1 MRRFIRFN
9 FWQRRLA
16 TLTDLSSIVTSV
28 YLPIVAAVGSGMLL
42 SKLMV
47 TYGGAW
53 GESNSSR
60 IPAFLAQF
68 LLRIGIPIGIANFV
82 RSTEL
87 SASAWIAPVTA
98 SLAIALGLLFSAYIL
113 GPKRSILAGTRRSF
127 QLSSYVGNT
136 SFIGFP
142 VVLLLPQLGPS
153 YFGIAVLYDIF
164 GTVLGGYGLG
174 AWIATRGDEGE
185 ASGSGSWRSAMVK
198 TSQLLYKNPSLLAF
212 GAGLL
217 LKAVELPEA
226 ISTILSVIAWGS
238 IMMALLTMGM
248 RIEQLSGS
256 GSFQLPLKAVL
267 IKMVVVPLIIGAL
280 LTATGFAGPERLI
293 LVLQSGMPCAFA
305 TLVLAE
311 NFNLDRA
318 FTVQTLIISNLIL
331 LFTLPIWVLAL
342 TSW

>member
-1 MRRFIRFN
+1 M
-9 FWQRRLA
+9 
-16 TLTDLSSIVTSV
+16 TDLSSIVTSV
-28 YLPIVAAVGSGMLL
+28 YLPIVAAVGSGMLF
-42 SKLMV
+42 SKLLV
-47 TYGGAW
+47 SFGGAW
-53 GESNSSR
+53 GESNSRR

-87 SASAWIAPVTA
+87 SASAWIAPITA
-98 SLAIALGLLFSAYIL
+98 SLAIALGLVFSAYIL

-153 YFGIAVLYDIF
+153 YFGVAVLYDIC

-174 AWIATRGDEGE
+174 AWIATRGDK
-185 ASGSGSWRSAMVK
+185 SDTSSSWRSAMVK
-198 TSQLLYKNPSLLAF
+198 TTQLLYKNPSLLAF

-217 LKAVELPEA
+217 LKLVELPETVN
-226 ISTILSVIAWGS
+226 TILSVIAWGS
-238 IMMALLTMGM
+238 IMLALLTMGM
-248 RIEQLSGS
+248 RIQQLSGS

-267 IKMVVVPLIIGAL
+267 IKMVAVPLIIGAL

-293 LVLQSGMPCAFA
+293 LVLQAGMPCAFA

-331 LFTLPIWVLAL
+331 LLTLPIWVLGL

>member
-1 MRRFIRFN
+1 M
-9 FWQRRLA
+9 
-16 TLTDLSSIVTSV
+16 LTDLSSIVTSV
-28 YLPIVAAVGSGMLL
+28 YLPIVAAVGSGMLI

-47 TYGGAW
+47 SYGGAW
-53 GESNSSR
+53 GKSNSRR

-98 SLAIALGLLFSAYIL
+98 SLAIGLGLLFSSYIL
-113 GPKRSILAGTRRSF
+113 GPRHSILPGTRRSF

-153 YFGIAVLYDIF
+153 YFGIAVLYDIC
-164 GTVLGGYGLG
+164 GTVIGGYGLG
-174 AWIATRGDEGE
+174 TWIATRGEKDEP
-185 ASGSGSWRSAMVK
+185 SSSWRGAMIK

-212 GAGLL
+212 GVGLL
-217 LKAVELPEA
+217 LKSVELPDMVN
-226 ISTILSVIAWGS
+226 TILSVIAWGS
-238 IMMALLTMGM
+238 IMLALLTMGM

-256 GSFQLPLKAVL
+256 GSFQLPLRAVL
-267 IKMVVVPLIIGAL
+267 IKMVAVPLIIGAL

-293 LVLQSGMPCAFA
+293 LVLQAGMPCAFA

>member
-1 MRRFIRFN
+1 M
-9 FWQRRLA
+9 
-16 TLTDLSSIVTSV
+16 TDLSSIVTSV
-28 YLPIVAAVGSGMLL
+28 YLPIVAAVGSGMLF
-42 SKLMV
+42 SKLLV
-47 TYGGAW
+47 SYGGAW
-53 GESNSSR
+53 GESNSRR

-87 SASAWIAPVTA
+87 SASAWIAPITA
-98 SLAIALGLLFSAYIL
+98 SLAIALGLVFSAYIL

-153 YFGIAVLYDIF
+153 YFGVAVLYDIC

-174 AWIATRGDEGE
+174 AWIATRGDK
-185 ASGSGSWRSAMVK
+185 SDTSSSWRSAMVK
-198 TSQLLYKNPSLLAF
+198 TTQLLYKNPSLLAF

-217 LKAVELPEA
+217 LKLVELPETVN
-226 ISTILSVIAWGS
+226 TILSVIAWGS
-238 IMMALLTMGM
+238 IMLALLTMGM
-248 RIEQLSGS
+248 RIQQLSGS

-267 IKMVVVPLIIGAL
+267 IKMVAVPLFIGAL

-293 LVLQSGMPCAFA
+293 LVLQAGMPCAFA

-331 LFTLPIWVLAL
+331 LLTLPIWVLSL

>member
-1 MRRFIRFN
+1 
-9 FWQRRLA
+9 
-16 TLTDLSSIVTSV
+16 
-28 YLPIVAAVGSGMLL
+28 
-42 SKLMV
+42 MV
-47 TYGGAW
+47 TYGGTW
-53 GESNSSR
+53 GESNSR
-60 IPAFLAQF
+60 LIPGFLAKF

-82 RSTEL
+82 RNTEL
-87 SASAWIAPVTA
+87 SASAWIAPITA
-98 SLAIALGLLFSAYIL
+98 SLAVALGLLFTTYIL
-113 GPKRSILAGTRRSF
+113 GPRRSVVTSTRRSF

-174 AWIATRGDEGE
+174 TWIATRGDKEDTN
-185 ASGSGSWRSAMVK
+185 GSWRSAIVK

-212 GAGLL
+212 GTGLL
-217 LKAVELPEA
+217 LKSVELPET

-238 IMMALLTMGM
+238 IMLALLTMGM

-267 IKMVVVPLIIGAL
+267 IKMVAVPVIVGAL
-280 LTATGFAGPERLI
+280 LTATGFSGPERLI

-331 LFTLPIWVLAL
+331 LFTLPIWALTL

>member
-1 MRRFIRFN
+1 M
-9 FWQRRLA
+9 
-16 TLTDLSSIVTSV
+16 
-28 YLPIVAAVGSGMLL
+28 YLPIVAAVGSGMLF
-42 SKLMV
+42 SKLLV
-47 TYGGAW
+47 SYGGAW
-53 GESNSSR
+53 GESNSRR

-87 SASAWIAPVTA
+87 SASAWIAPITA

-113 GPKRSILAGTRRSF
+113 GPKRPILAVTRRSF

-153 YFGIAVLYDIF
+153 YFGVAVLYDIC

-174 AWIATRGDEGE
+174 AWIATRGDKGDT
-185 ASGSGSWRSAMVK
+185 SSSWRSAMVK
-198 TSQLLYKNPSLLAF
+198 TTQLLYKNPSLLAF

-217 LKAVELPEA
+217 LKLVELPETVN
-226 ISTILSVIAWGS
+226 TILSVIAWGS
-238 IMMALLTMGM
+238 IMLALLTMGM
-248 RIEQLSGS
+248 RIQQLSGS

-267 IKMVVVPLIIGAL
+267 IKMVAVPLFIGAL

-293 LVLQSGMPCAFA
+293 LVLQAGMPCAFA

-331 LFTLPIWVLAL
+331 LLTLPIWVLSL

>member
-1 MRRFIRFN
+1 M
-9 FWQRRLA
+9 
-16 TLTDLSSIVTSV
+16 TDLSSIVTSV
-28 YLPIVAAVGSGMLL
+28 YLPIVAAVGSGMLF
-42 SKLMV
+42 SKLLV
-47 TYGGAW
+47 SYGGAW
-53 GESNSSR
+53 GESNSKR

-87 SASAWIAPVTA
+87 SASAWIAPITA
-98 SLAIALGLLFSAYIL
+98 SLAIALGLLSSAYIL
-113 GPKRSILAGTRRSF
+113 GPKRSVLAGTRRSF

-153 YFGIAVLYDIF
+153 YFGVAVLYDIF

-174 AWIATRGDEGE
+174 AWIATRGDNGDTI
-185 ASGSGSWRSAMVK
+185 SSWRSAMIK
-198 TSQLLYKNPSLLAF
+198 TTQLLYKNPSLLAF

-217 LKAVELPEA
+217 LKLVELPET
-226 ISTILSVIAWGS
+226 INTILSVIAWGS
-238 IMMALLTMGM
+238 IMLALLTMGM
-248 RIEQLSGS
+248 RIQQLSGS

-267 IKMVVVPLIIGAL
+267 IKMVAVPLFIGAL

-293 LVLQSGMPCAFA
+293 LVLQAGMPCAFA

-331 LFTLPIWVLAL
+331 LLTLPIWVLSL

>member
-1 MRRFIRFN
+1 M
-9 FWQRRLA
+9 
-16 TLTDLSSIVTSV
+16 
-28 YLPIVAAVGSGMLL
+28 YLPIVAAVGSGMLF
-42 SKLMV
+42 SKLLV
-47 TYGGAW
+47 SYGGAW
-53 GESNSSR
+53 GESNSRR

-87 SASAWIAPVTA
+87 SASAWIAPITA

-113 GPKRSILAGTRRSF
+113 GPKRPILAVTRRSF

-153 YFGIAVLYDIF
+153 YFGVAVLYDIC

-174 AWIATRGDEGE
+174 AWIATRGDK
-185 ASGSGSWRSAMVK
+185 SDTSSSWRSAMVK
-198 TSQLLYKNPSLLAF
+198 TTQLLYKNPSLLAF
-212 GAGLL
+212 GAGLA
-217 LKAVELPEA
+217 LKLVELPET
-226 ISTILSVIAWGS
+226 INTILSVIAWGS
-238 IMMALLTMGM
+238 IMLALLTMGM
-248 RIEQLSGS
+248 RIQQLSGS

-267 IKMVVVPLIIGAL
+267 IKMVAVPLFIGAL

-293 LVLQSGMPCAFA
+293 LVLQAGMPCAFA

-331 LFTLPIWVLAL
+331 LLTLPIWVLSL

>member
-1 MRRFIRFN
+1 M
-9 FWQRRLA
+9 
-16 TLTDLSSIVTSV
+16 TDLSSIVTSV
-28 YLPIVAAVGSGMLL
+28 YLPIVAAVGSGMLF
-42 SKLMV
+42 SKLLV
-47 TYGGAW
+47 SYGGTW
-53 GESNSSR
+53 GESNSRR

-87 SASAWIAPVTA
+87 SASAWIAPITA

-153 YFGIAVLYDIF
+153 YFGVAVLYDIC

-174 AWIATRGDEGE
+174 AWIATRGDQGDT
-185 ASGSGSWRSAMVK
+185 SSSWRSAIIK
-198 TSQLLYKNPSLLAF
+198 TTQLLYKNPSLLAF

-217 LKAVELPEA
+217 LKLVELPETVK
-226 ISTILSVIAWGS
+226 TILSVIAWGS
-238 IMMALLTMGM
+238 IMLALLTMGM
-248 RIEQLSGS
+248 RIQQLSGS

-267 IKMVVVPLIIGAL
+267 IKMVAVPLIIGAL

-293 LVLQSGMPCAFA
+293 LVLQAGMPCAFA

-311 NFNLDRA
+311 NFDLDRA

-331 LFTLPIWVLAL
+331 LLTLPIWVLSL

>member
-1 MRRFIRFN
+1 M
-9 FWQRRLA
+9 
-16 TLTDLSSIVTSV
+16 TDLSSIVTSV
-28 YLPIVAAVGSGMLL
+28 YLPIVAAVGSGMLF
-42 SKLMV
+42 SKLLV
-47 TYGGAW
+47 SYGGAW
-53 GESNSSR
+53 GESNSRR

-87 SASAWIAPVTA
+87 SASAWIAPITA
-98 SLAIALGLLFSAYIL
+98 SLAIALGLVFSAYIL

-153 YFGIAVLYDIF
+153 YFGIAVLYDIC

-174 AWIATRGDEGE
+174 AWIATRGDKGDT
-185 ASGSGSWRSAMVK
+185 SSSWRSAMIK
-198 TSQLLYKNPSLLAF
+198 TTQLLYKNPSLLAF

-217 LKAVELPEA
+217 LKLVELPETVN
-226 ISTILSVIAWGS
+226 TILSVIAWSS
-238 IMMALLTMGM
+238 IMLALLTMGM
-248 RIEQLSGS
+248 RIQQLSGS

-267 IKMVVVPLIIGAL
+267 IKMVAVPLIIGAL

-293 LVLQSGMPCAFA
+293 LVLQAGMPCAFA

-331 LFTLPIWVLAL
+331 LLTLPIWVLTL

>member
-1 MRRFIRFN
+1 M
-9 FWQRRLA
+9 
-16 TLTDLSSIVTSV
+16 TDLSSIVTSV
-28 YLPIVAAVGSGMLL
+28 YLPIVAAVGSGMLF
-42 SKLMV
+42 SKLLV
-47 TYGGAW
+47 SYGGTW
-53 GESNSSR
+53 GESNSRR

-87 SASAWIAPVTA
+87 SASAWIAPITA

-153 YFGIAVLYDIF
+153 YFGVAVLYDIC

-174 AWIATRGDEGE
+174 AWIATRGDQGDT
-185 ASGSGSWRSAMVK
+185 SSSWRSAIIK
-198 TSQLLYKNPSLLAF
+198 TTQLLYKNPSLLAF

-217 LKAVELPEA
+217 LKLVELPET
-226 ISTILSVIAWGS
+226 INTILSVIAWGS
-238 IMMALLTMGM
+238 IMLALLTMGM
-248 RIEQLSGS
+248 RIQQLSGS

-267 IKMVVVPLIIGAL
+267 IKMVAVPLIIGAL

-293 LVLQSGMPCAFA
+293 LVLQAGMPCAFA

-311 NFNLDRA
+311 NFDLDRA

-331 LFTLPIWVLAL
+331 LLTLPIWVLSL

>member
-1 MRRFIRFN
+1 M
-9 FWQRRLA
+9 
-16 TLTDLSSIVTSV
+16 TDLSSIVTSV
-28 YLPIVAAVGSGMLL
+28 YLPIVAAVGSGMIF
-42 SKLMV
+42 SKLLV
-47 TYGGAW
+47 SYGGAW
-53 GESNSSR
+53 GESNSRR

-87 SASAWIAPVTA
+87 SASAWIAPITA

-153 YFGIAVLYDIF
+153 YFGIAVLYDIC

-174 AWIATRGDEGE
+174 AWIATRGDKGDT
-185 ASGSGSWRSAMVK
+185 SSSWRSAMIK
-198 TSQLLYKNPSLLAF
+198 TTQLLYKNPSLLAF

-217 LKAVELPEA
+217 LKLVELPETVN
-226 ISTILSVIAWGS
+226 TILSVIAWSS
-238 IMMALLTMGM
+238 IMLALLTMGM
-248 RIEQLSGS
+248 RIQQLSGS

-267 IKMVVVPLIIGAL
+267 IKMVAVPLIIGAL

-293 LVLQSGMPCAFA
+293 LVLQAGMPCAFA

-331 LFTLPIWVLAL
+331 LLTLPIWVLTL

>member
-1 MRRFIRFN
+1 M
-9 FWQRRLA
+9 
-16 TLTDLSSIVTSV
+16 TDLSSIVTSV
-28 YLPIVAAVGSGMLL
+28 YLPIVAAVGSGMLF
-42 SKLMV
+42 SKLLV
-47 TYGGAW
+47 SYGGTW
-53 GESNSSR
+53 GESNSRR

-87 SASAWIAPVTA
+87 SASAWIAPITA

-153 YFGIAVLYDIF
+153 YFGVAVLYDIC

-174 AWIATRGDEGE
+174 AWIATRGDQGDT
-185 ASGSGSWRSAMVK
+185 SSSWRSAIIK
-198 TSQLLYKNPSLLAF
+198 TTQLLYKNPSLLAF

-217 LKAVELPEA
+217 LKLVELPET
-226 ISTILSVIAWGS
+226 INTILSVIAWGS
-238 IMMALLTMGM
+238 IMLALLTMGM
-248 RIEQLSGS
+248 RIQQLSGS

-267 IKMVVVPLIIGAL
+267 IKMVAVPLIIGAL

-293 LVLQSGMPCAFA
+293 LVLQAGMPCAFA

-311 NFNLDRA
+311 NFDLDRE

-331 LFTLPIWVLAL
+331 LLTLPIWVLSL

>member
-1 MRRFIRFN
+1 M
-9 FWQRRLA
+9 
-16 TLTDLSSIVTSV
+16 TDLSSIVTSV
-28 YLPIVAAVGSGMLL
+28 YLPIVAAVGSGMLF
-42 SKLMV
+42 SKLLV
-47 TYGGAW
+47 SYGGTW
-53 GESNSSR
+53 GESNSRR

-87 SASAWIAPVTA
+87 SASAWIAPITA

-153 YFGIAVLYDIF
+153 YFGVAVLYDIC

-174 AWIATRGDEGE
+174 AWIATRGDQGDT
-185 ASGSGSWRSAMVK
+185 SSSWRSAIIK
-198 TSQLLYKNPSLLAF
+198 TTQLLYKNPSLLAF

-217 LKAVELPEA
+217 LKLVELPETVN
-226 ISTILSVIAWGS
+226 TILSVIAWGS
-238 IMMALLTMGM
+238 IMLALLTMGM
-248 RIEQLSGS
+248 RIQQLSGS

-267 IKMVVVPLIIGAL
+267 IKMVAVPLIIGAL

-293 LVLQSGMPCAFA
+293 LVLQAGMPCAFA

-311 NFNLDRA
+311 NFDLDRA

-331 LFTLPIWVLAL
+331 LLTLPIWVLSL

>member
-1 MRRFIRFN
+1 M
-9 FWQRRLA
+9 
-16 TLTDLSSIVTSV
+16 TDLSSIVTSV
-28 YLPIVAAVGSGMLL
+28 YLPIVAAVGSGMLF
-42 SKLMV
+42 SKLLV
-47 TYGGAW
+47 SFGGAW
-53 GESNSSR
+53 GESNSRR

-87 SASAWIAPVTA
+87 SASAWIAPITA
-98 SLAIALGLLFSAYIL
+98 SLAIALGLVFSAYIL

-153 YFGIAVLYDIF
+153 YFGVAVLYDIC

-174 AWIATRGDEGE
+174 AWIATRGDK
-185 ASGSGSWRSAMVK
+185 SDTSSSWRSAMVK
-198 TSQLLYKNPSLLAF
+198 TTQLLYKNPSLLAF
-212 GAGLL
+212 VAGLL
-217 LKAVELPEA
+217 LKSVELPET
-226 ISTILSVIAWGS
+226 ITTILSVIAWGS
-238 IMMALLTMGM
+238 IMLALLTMGM

-256 GSFQLPLKAVL
+256 GSFQLPLKAAL

>member
-1 MRRFIRFN
+1 M
-9 FWQRRLA
+9 
-16 TLTDLSSIVTSV
+16 TDLSSIVTSV
-28 YLPIVAAVGSGMLL
+28 YLPIVAAVGSGMLF
-42 SKLMV
+42 SKLLV
-47 TYGGAW
+47 SFGGAC
-53 GESNSSR
+53 GENNSRR

-87 SASAWIAPVTA
+87 SASAWIAPITA
-98 SLAIALGLLFSAYIL
+98 SLAIALGLVFSAYIL

-153 YFGIAVLYDIF
+153 YFGIAVLYDIC

-174 AWIATRGDEGE
+174 AWIATRGDKGDT
-185 ASGSGSWRSAMVK
+185 SSSWRSAMIK
-198 TSQLLYKNPSLLAF
+198 TTQLLYKNPSLLAF

-217 LKAVELPEA
+217 LKLVELPETVN
-226 ISTILSVIAWGS
+226 TILSVIAWGS
-238 IMMALLTMGM
+238 IMLALLTMGM
-248 RIEQLSGS
+248 RIQQLSGS

-267 IKMVVVPLIIGAL
+267 IKMVAVPLIIGAL

-293 LVLQSGMPCAFA
+293 LVLQAGMPCAFA

-331 LFTLPIWVLAL
+331 LLTLPIWVLTL

>member
-1 MRRFIRFN
+1 M
-9 FWQRRLA
+9 
-16 TLTDLSSIVTSV
+16 
-28 YLPIVAAVGSGMLL
+28 YLPIVAAVGSGMLF
-42 SKLMV
+42 SKLLV
-47 TYGGAW
+47 SYGGAW
-53 GESNSSR
+53 GESNSRR

-87 SASAWIAPVTA
+87 SASAWIAPITA

-142 VVLLLPQLGPS
+142 VVLLLPQLGSS
-153 YFGIAVLYDIF
+153 YFGIAVLYDIC

-174 AWIATRGDEGE
+174 AWIATRGDKGDT
-185 ASGSGSWRSAMVK
+185 SSSWRSAMIK
-198 TSQLLYKNPSLLAF
+198 TTQLLYKNPSLLAF

-217 LKAVELPEA
+217 LKLVELPETVN
-226 ISTILSVIAWGS
+226 TILSVIAWSS
-238 IMMALLTMGM
+238 IMLALLTMGM
-248 RIEQLSGS
+248 RIQQLSGS

-267 IKMVVVPLIIGAL
+267 IKMVAVPLIIGAL

-293 LVLQSGMPCAFA
+293 LVLQAGMPCAFA

-331 LFTLPIWVLAL
+331 LLTLPIWVLTL

>member
-1 MRRFIRFN
+1 M
-9 FWQRRLA
+9 
-16 TLTDLSSIVTSV
+16 TDLSSIVTSV
-28 YLPIVAAVGSGMLL
+28 YLPIVAAVGSGMIF
-42 SKLMV
+42 SKLLV
-47 TYGGAW
+47 SYGGAW
-53 GESNSSR
+53 GESNSRR

-87 SASAWIAPVTA
+87 SASAWIAPITA
-98 SLAIALGLLFSAYIL
+98 SLAIALGLLCSACIL
-113 GPKRSILAGTRRSF
+113 GPMSSILAATRRSF

-153 YFGIAVLYDIF
+153 YFGVAVLYDIF

-174 AWIATRGDEGE
+174 AWIATRGENGNTR
-185 ASGSGSWRSAMVK
+185 SSWRSAIIK
-198 TSQLLYKNPSLLAF
+198 TTQLLYKNPSLLAF
-212 GAGLL
+212 VAGLL
-217 LKAVELPEA
+217 LKLVELPET
-226 ISTILSVIAWGS
+226 INSILSVIAWGS
-238 IMMALLTMGM
+238 IMLALLTMGM
-248 RIEQLSGS
+248 RIQQLSGS

-267 IKMVVVPLIIGAL
+267 IKMVAVPLFIGAL

-293 LVLQSGMPCAFA
+293 LVLQAGMPCAFA

-318 FTVQTLIISNLIL
+318 LTVQTLIISNLIL
-331 LFTLPIWVLAL
+331 LLTLPIWVLSL

>member
-1 MRRFIRFN
+1 M
-9 FWQRRLA
+9 
-16 TLTDLSSIVTSV
+16 
-28 YLPIVAAVGSGMLL
+28 YLPIVAAVGSGMLF
-42 SKLMV
+42 SKLLV
-47 TYGGAW
+47 SYGGAW
-53 GESNSSR
+53 GESNSKR

-87 SASAWIAPVTA
+87 SASAWIAPITA
-98 SLAIALGLLFSAYIL
+98 SLAIALGLLSSAYIL
-113 GPKRSILAGTRRSF
+113 GPKRSVLAGTRRSF

-153 YFGIAVLYDIF
+153 YFGVAVLYDIF

-174 AWIATRGDEGE
+174 AWIATRGDNGDTI
-185 ASGSGSWRSAMVK
+185 SSWRSAMIK
-198 TSQLLYKNPSLLAF
+198 TTQLLYKNPSLLAF

-217 LKAVELPEA
+217 LKLVELPET
-226 ISTILSVIAWGS
+226 INTILSVIAWGS
-238 IMMALLTMGM
+238 IMLALLTMGM
-248 RIEQLSGS
+248 RIQQLSGS

-267 IKMVVVPLIIGAL
+267 IKMVAVPLFIGAL

-293 LVLQSGMPCAFA
+293 LVLQAGMPCAFA

-331 LFTLPIWVLAL
+331 LLTLPIWVLSL

>member
-1 MRRFIRFN
+1 
-9 FWQRRLA
+9 
-16 TLTDLSSIVTSV
+16 LTDLSSIVTSV
-28 YLPIVAAVGSGMLL
+28 YLPIVAAVGSGILF

-47 TYGGAW
+47 SFGGAW
-53 GESNSSR
+53 GESNSR
-60 IPAFLAQF
+60 RVPAFLAQF

-87 SASAWIAPVTA
+87 SASAWIAPITA

-113 GPKRSILAGTRRSF
+113 GPRHSIHAGTRRSF
-127 QLSSYVGNT
+127 QLSSYIGNT

-153 YFGIAVLYDIF
+153 YFGVAVLYDIC

-174 AWIATRGDEGE
+174 AWIATRGNKGDT
-185 ASGSGSWRSAMVK
+185 SSSWLSAMSK
-198 TSQLLYKNPSLLAF
+198 TTQLLYKNPSLLAF
-212 GAGLL
+212 GVGLL
-217 LKAVELPEA
+217 LKSVDLPEA
-226 ISTILSVIAWGS
+226 VNTILSVIAWGS
-238 IMMALLTMGM
+238 IMLALLTMGM

-267 IKMVVVPLIIGAL
+267 IKMVAVPLIIGAL

-293 LVLQSGMPCAFA
+293 LVLQAGMPCAFA

-331 LFTLPIWVLAL
+331 LFTLPIWVFTL